1 MVIQER
7 DSREERILRVAEEM
21 LTAARTAPKAKG
33 LDHLECCVLTGE
45 DIAALSREMLALF
58 DETGRPVFKRD
69 AGNILSAGAVLVVAA
84 KTLPMGLNCRHCGF
98 DSCADK
104 PAQVPCVFN
113 SVDIGIALGSACATA
128 ADHRVDTRVMYSA
141 GMAAQRMKLLGDCKE
156 YFCIPL
162 SISSKSPFF
171 DRG

>member
-7 DSREERILRVAEEM
+7 TSREERILRVAEAM

-33 LDHLECCVLTGE
+33 LDNLECCLLTGG
-45 DIAALSREMLALF
+45 DIAALSREMLVLF
-58 DETGRPVFKRD
+58 EETGRPVFQRD
-69 AGNILSAGAVLVVAA
+69 AGNILSAGAVVVVAA

-104 PAQVPCVFN
+104 PKDVPCVFN
-113 SVDIGIALGSACATA
+113 SVDIGIALGSACAAA
-128 ADHRVDTRVMYSA
+128 ADCRVDTRVMYSA
-141 GMAAQRMKLLGDCKE
+141 GMAAQRMMLLGDCKE
-156 YFCIPL
+156 YFCIPV
-162 SISSKSPFF
+162 SISSKNPFF